1 MVNAKGNRMTV
12 SMTGF
17 AARRGAGAGATWVWE
32 IRGVNGKGMDL
43 RYKVPEWIDGLEA
56 GIRAQVQAAM
66 TRGNIML
73 TLKVVR
79 AAEGE
84 GAVRLNAVALGS
96 VLQALHDVEQ
106 AAMAAG
112 VTLAQAN
119 PADVLAVRGVLEA
132 GVGDA
137 ETAALC
143 AALLADLPHLIAD
156 FQAMRGSE
164 GVAIAGII
172 GGQLD
177 VISDLLVKVKAAAA
191 GRESQIAPQMRE
203 VLQRL
208 LAEVPLD
215 ETRLAQ
221 ELAILAVKQDVAEEL
236 DRLKAHVKAARALLT
251 EPAAVGRKLD
261 FLVQEFMREA
271 NTLCAKAANIHLTR
285 IGLDLK
291 TVIDQM
297 REQIQNVE

>member
-1 MVNAKGNRMTV
+1 MTI

-17 AARRGAGAGATWVWE
+17 AARRATGAGATWVWE
-32 IRGVNGKGMDL
+32 MRGVNGKGMDL

-56 GIRAQVQAAM
+56 GIRAQVGAAM

-79 AAEGE
+79 EADGE
-84 GAVRLNAVALGS
+84 GSVRLNRVALGS

-106 AAMAAG
+106 AAMAVG

-137 ETAALC
+137 ETVALRE
-143 AALLADLPHLIAD
+143 ALLADLPHLIAD

-164 GVAIAGII
+164 GLAIAGII

-177 VISDLLVKVKAAAA
+177 VISDLLAKAKAAAA

-271 NTLCAKAANIHLTR
+271 NTLCSKAANIHLTR

>member
-1 MVNAKGNRMTV
+1 MTI

-17 AARRGAGAGATWVWE
+17 AARRGSSAGATWVWDM
-32 IRGVNGKGMDL
+32 RGVNGKGLDA

-56 GIRAQVQAAM
+56 GIRAQIGAAL

-73 TLKVVR
+73 TLKVTR
-79 AAEGE
+79 AADGE

-106 AAMAAG
+106 AAMAVG

-137 ETAALC
+137 ETATLRD
-143 AALLADLPHLIAD
+143 ALLADLPHLIAD
-156 FQAMRGSE
+156 FQAMRAGE
-164 GVAIAGII
+164 GAAIAGII

-177 VISDLLVKVKAAAA
+177 VITDLIAKAQGAAK

-236 DRLKAHVKAARALLT
+236 DRLTAHVKAARALLGGA
-251 EPAAVGRKLD
+251 AAVGRKLD

>member
-1 MVNAKGNRMTV
+1 MTV

-17 AARRGAGAGATWVWE
+17 AARRSTGAGASWVWE
-32 IRGVNGKGMDL
+32 MRGVNGKGMDL

-56 GIRAQVQAAM
+56 GLRAQVGAAL

-73 TLKVVR
+73 TLKVTR
-79 AAEGE
+79 EADGE
-84 GAVRLNAVALGS
+84 GVMRLNPVALQS
-96 VLQALHDVEQ
+96 VLQALHNVEQ

-132 GVGDA
+132 GAGDA
-137 ETAALC
+137 ETVALRDV
-143 AALLADLPHLIAD
+143 LLADLPHLIAD
-156 FQAMRGSE
+156 FQAMRAAE
-164 GVAIAGII
+164 GLAIAGII
-172 GGQLD
+172 GAQLD
-177 VISDLLVKVKAAAA
+177 EIATLVDKARAAAA
-191 GRESQIAPQMRE
+191 GRLSQIEPQLRE

-221 ELAILAVKQDVAEEL
+221 ELAILAVKQDVAEEI
-236 DRLKAHVKAARALLT
+236 DRLKAHVMAARALLT
-251 EPAAVGRKLD
+251 ADGAVGRKLD

-271 NTLCAKAANIHLTR
+271 NTLCSKAANIHLTR

>member
-1 MVNAKGNRMTV
+1 MTT

-17 AARRGAGAGATWVWE
+17 AARRGAGAGATWLWE
-32 IRGVNGKGMDL
+32 MRGVNGKGMDL

-84 GAVRLNAVALGS
+84 GGVRLNHVALQS
-96 VLQALHDVEQ
+96 VLRALQDVEQ
-106 AAMAAG
+106 AAMDVG

-119 PADVLAVRGVLEA
+119 PADVLAVKGVLEA

-143 AALLADLPHLIAD
+143 AALLADLPALIAD

-164 GVAIAGII
+164 GMAIAGII

-177 VISDLLVKVKAAAA
+177 VIADLLVKAKAAAA

-221 ELAILAVKQDVAEEL
+221 ELAVLAVKQDVAEEL
-236 DRLKAHVKAARALLT
+236 DRLKAHVKAARVLLVAT
-251 EPAAVGRKLD
+251 EAVGRKLD

-271 NTLCAKAANIHLTR
+271 NTLCSKAANIHLTR

>member
-1 MVNAKGNRMTV
+1 MTV

-17 AARRGAGAGATWVWE
+17 AARRGMGAGATWVWE
-32 IRGVNGKGMDL
+32 MRGVNGKGMDL

-73 TLKVVR
+73 TLKVAR

-84 GAVRLNAVALGS
+84 GSVRLNAVALAS

-106 AAMAAG
+106 AAMAVG

-137 ETAALC
+137 ETAALRE
-143 AALLADLPHLIAD
+143 ALLADLPGLIAE

-164 GVAIAGII
+164 GLAIAGII
-172 GGQLD
+172 GRQLD
-177 VISDLLVKVKAAAA
+177 VISDLIVKAQAAA
-191 GRESQIAPQMRE
+191 KGRESQIAPQMRE

-208 LAEVPLD
+208 LAEVPVD

-221 ELAILAVKQDVAEEL
+221 ELAVLAVKQDVAEEL
-236 DRLKAHVKAARALLT
+236 DRLKAHVKAARVLLT
-251 EPAAVGRKLD
+251 DPAAVGRKLD